1 MQQNMDNR
9 KQITVIGATGKIGI
23 PVVKNLINSGFK
35 VKAILRNTEK
45 AKKLFGISESIEIV
59 KADLRDVQ
67 SLQNALKNTEYL
79 YLNLSTLTTDITIP
93 FAEERE
99 GIDNIL
105 KAVDKNS
112 IKQIIQ
118 ISGLGALDNQNSQN
132 SFKFIPNIIRKQGQK
147 LIKESGIPYTILH
160 CSWFLDSFVFYRRN
174 NVYSVIGNDTNPIYF
189 TNCYDFT
196 QHLINTIGNEKA
208 FFKEFPIQG
217 KNGYIHSRAAKDFL
231 AVFSE
236 KSKVK
241 TLPTSIIKILAIF
254 IKELKFVK
262 HMANYFNS
270 TSESYLIDEYATY
283 SILGEPQFELKDYAI
298 WLKENQ
304 FYNYLETINNN

>member
-1 MQQNMDNR
+1 MDIK
-9 KQITVIGATGKIGI
+9 KQITVIGATGNIGI
-23 PVVKNLINSGFK
+23 PVVKNLIKAGFY
-35 VKAILRNTEK
+35 VKAISRNTDK
-45 AKKLFGISESIEIV
+45 AKKLFGFSEKIEIV
-59 KADLRDVQ
+59 KADLREVQ
-67 SLQNALKNTEYL
+67 SLQKALKNTEYL
-79 YLNLSTLTTDITIP
+79 YLNLSTLTTNINIP

-105 KAVDKNS
+105 KAVDKNT

-118 ISGLGALDNQNSQN
+118 ISGLGALDNQDSQN
-132 SFKFIPNIIRKQGQK
+132 SFKFIPNIIRKQGHK

-174 NVYSVIGNDTNPIYF
+174 NVYSVIGNHTNPIYF

-196 QHLINTIGNEKA
+196 QHLIHAIGNEKA
-208 FFKEFPIQG
+208 YFKEFPIQG
-217 KNGYIHSRAAKDFL
+217 KNGYIHSNAAKDFL
-231 AVFSE
+231 AVFNE

-241 TLPTSIIKILAIF
+241 TLPLSIIRLFAIF

-262 HMANYFNS
+262 HMSDYFNS
-270 TSESYLIDEYATY
+270 TSESYIVDEYATY
-283 SILGEPQFELKDYAI
+283 SILGEPRFELMGYAK

-304 FYNYLETINNN
+304 FYNYLP

>member
-1 MQQNMDNR
+1 MQQNMDNK

-23 PVVKNLINSGFK
+23 PVVKNLINAGFQ
-35 VKAILRNTEK
+35 VKAISRNKEK
-45 AKKLFGISESIEIV
+45 AKKLFGFSESVEIV
-59 KADLRDVQ
+59 KADLQDIQ
-67 SLQNALKNTEYL
+67 SLQIALKNTEYL
-79 YLNLSTLTTDITIP
+79 YLNLSTLTTDINIP

-99 GIDNIL
+99 GIENIL
-105 KAVDKNS
+105 KAVDKNT

-118 ISGLGALDNQNSQN
+118 ISGLGALDNQDSQN

-160 CSWFLDSFVFYRRN
+160 CSWFLDSFVFNRRR

-196 QHLINTIGNEKA
+196 QHIINAIGNEKA
-208 FFKEFPIQG
+208 IFKEFPVQG
-217 KNGYIHSRAAKDFL
+217 KKGYMHSSAAKDFF

-241 TLPTSIIKILAIF
+241 TLPMPIIKILALF

-262 HMANYFNS
+262 HMSDYFNS
-270 TSESYLIDEYATY
+270 TYEANLVDEYATY
-283 SILGEPQFELKDYAI
+283 SILGEPQFELKDYAE
-298 WLKENQ
+298 WLNENN
-304 FYNYLETINNN
+304 FYGFLNNQNQ

>member
-1 MQQNMDNR
+1 MDNR
-9 KQITVIGATGKIGI
+9 KQITVIGATGNIGV
-23 PVVKNLINSGFK
+23 PVVKNLINAGFQI
-35 VKAILRNTEK
+35 KAISRNTDK
-45 AKKLFGISESIEIV
+45 AKKLLGFSESIEIV
-59 KADLRDVQ
+59 KADLREVQ
-67 SLQNALKNTEYL
+67 SLQKALKNTEYL
-79 YLNLSTLTTDITIP
+79 YLNLSTLTTDINIP

-105 KAVDKNS
+105 KAVDKNT

-118 ISGLGALDNQNSQN
+118 ISGLGALENQDSHN

-174 NVYSVIGNDTNPIYF
+174 NVYSVIGSDTNPIYF
-189 TNCYDFT
+189 TNCYDYT
-196 QHLINTIGNEKA
+196 QHLINAIGNDDA

-217 KNGYIHSRAAKDFL
+217 KKGYIHSSAAKDFL

-241 TLPTSIIKILAIF
+241 TLPLSKIKILAIF

-262 HMANYFNS
+262 HMADYFNS
-270 TSESYLIDEYATY
+270 ASESHLVDEYETY
-283 SILGEPQFELKDYAI
+283 SILGEPQFDLIAYAK
-298 WLKENQ
+298 WLKANNFALSEN
-304 FYNYLETINNN
+304 